1 MSDIAE
7 LMARLASMKDSTDSS
22 GGSGGGGRAEGFHAA
37 EGASSAITN
46 LEYLSSDGQS
56 FGMGDRIKGLEDVL
70 SPSVSLDDLV
80 KIKMPN
86 LEYVTFDFI
95 EKFMPIAIRSKLAVI
110 PQKNFLLGGLQPPHI
125 AVGGLKTAFG
135 KGEEGQ
141 GQ

>member
-1 MSDIAE
+1 
-7 LMARLASMKDSTDSS
+7 
-22 GGSGGGGRAEGFHAA
+22 
-37 EGASSAITN
+37 
-46 LEYLSSDGQS
+46 
-56 FGMGDRIKGLEDVL
+56 
-70 SPSVSLDDLV
+70 
-80 KIKMPN
+80 MPN